1 MSTIALTYRQTSP
14 NIFRVSTDG
23 EDRLDL
29 RAITQ
34 CLPQFHLLALGID
47 IRPLMDHDGDIE
59 PPGGFEDALK
69 AFKDAF
75 TRPADVWRE
84 NLEDKRAG
92 AERWKLRRA
101 LSEA

>member
-1 MSTIALTYRQTSP
+1 MPTIALTYRQTSP

-23 EDRLDL
+23 GDRLDL

-47 IRPLMDHDGDIE
+47 IMPLMDHDGDIE
-59 PPGGFEDALK
+59 PPGGFEDAPK

-75 TRPADVWRE
+75 TRWHATVPADVWRE
-84 NLEDKRAG
+84 NLEHKRAG
-92 AERWKLRRA
+92 AERWK
-101 LSEA
+101 